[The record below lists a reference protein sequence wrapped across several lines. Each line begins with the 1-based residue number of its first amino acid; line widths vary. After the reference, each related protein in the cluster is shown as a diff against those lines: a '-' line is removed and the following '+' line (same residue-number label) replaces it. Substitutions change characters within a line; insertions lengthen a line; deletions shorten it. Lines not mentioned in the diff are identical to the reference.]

1 MRVEA
6 LELSG
11 YTNHRGTAILFPQ
24 RGVVVVT
31 GANGSGKSSLLE
43 AVGWAGWG
51 QTLRGS
57 SPVAVEGGAT
67 CAVNLAAG
75 GLQVSRSRRGK
86 GKTTLEWSVAGATP
100 TTYETPTKAQEA
112 LNRELGDFDRWRRTH
127 VFTSVDAWGFADAP
141 DAQRKLLLEQLL
153 GLGCFDAA
161 LERCRVDLKAAVKDA
176 SAAAVAAAT
185 ARVRCDEQERAV
197 AGLEAA
203 AGHAGPPVDV
213 AALELQV
220 ARLYALASVADEELT
235 GFARDAE
242 AARNAETD
250 ARIESGHLER
260 RAKALAGHST
270 CPVCEQRLPEGLIA
284 GLLRS
289 TSEAVRVAELRAAE
303 RAQRGADTAAAVA
316 ELREEAATLRRRGA
330 EGSAAV
336 QAARTAQ
343 EHAARHAAGLA
354 TARERLAESRAQSVT
369 LDARQMETAG
379 RQATLEVV
387 EKVLGL
393 RGVRATV
400 LDGALRAVEDV
411 ANVWLARLGLP
422 GLGLTLAMVDDKVA
436 LDIRGAGGG
445 YGYAGASA
453 GERRRVALAL
463 MLALAEIAQA
473 SGGGTPGTLWFD
485 EVFDV
490 LDEDGVT
497 AVCAT
502 LEELAADRCVVVI
515 THNPVVVEQLRLAA
529 HLCMEQGVA
538 RWITEPHGAGIEDR

>member
-11 YTNHRGTAILFPQ
+11 YTNHRGTAILFPR
-24 RGVVVVT
+24 RGVVVIT

-67 CAVNLAAG
+67 CTVNLAAG
-75 GLQVSRSRRGK
+75 GLQVSRARRGK
-86 GKTTLEWSVAGATP
+86 GKTTLEWSTAGATP
-100 TTYETPTKAQEA
+100 TVYETPTKAQEA

-153 GLGCFDAA
+153 GLGCFDLA

-176 SAAAVAAAT
+176 SAASMAAAT

-197 AGLEAA
+197 VGLEAA
-203 AGHAGPPVDV
+203 AGHVGPIGDI
-213 AALELQV
+213 AALEVQV
-220 ARLYALASVADEELT
+220 ARLYSLAQVADDELQ
-235 GFARDAE
+235 GFVREDQVARA
-242 AARNAETD
+242 AETD
-250 ARIESGHLER
+250 ARLESGHLEKR
-260 RAKALAGHST
+260 QRALAGHST
-270 CPVCEQRLPEGLIA
+270 CPVCEQALPEGLIH
-284 GLLRS
+284 GLQRS
-289 TSEAVRVAELRAAE
+289 MSEAIRVAEQRATE
-303 RAQRGADTAAAVA
+303 RAQRATDSAAAVA

-330 EGSAAV
+330 EGTAAI
-336 QAARTAQ
+336 QAARTAREQ
-343 EHAARHAAGLA
+343 AERHAAGLKA
-354 TARERLAESRAQSVT
+354 ARDRLAESRAQGAA
-369 LDARQMETAG
+369 LDAKQMETAG

-411 ANVWLARLGLP
+411 ANVWLARLGLA

-473 SGGGTPGTLWFD
+473 SGGGSPGTLWMD

-490 LDEDGVT
+490 LDRSGVE
-497 AVCAT
+497 AAAT
-502 LEELAADRCVVVI
+502 VIMELAEDRCVVVI
-515 THNPVVVEQLRLAA
+515 SHNHDVVECLRGAKRL
-529 HLCMEQGVA
+529 HVENGVV
-538 RWITEPHGAGIEDR
+538 TEL